1 MVGAVRN
8 QRVRTAPPVVTA
20 VPILFQDDEYI
31 VVNKPSGLVVHRG
44 WAREAEVVMTLVR
57 DQIGAWVYPV
67 HRLDRGTSGALV
79 FALSPDAARY
89 LSQQFDPTVTT
100 DLPSVRK
107 HYLALVRGTPP
118 AAGTIDNPVPAGE
131 DKPRVDAITEFV
143 TLGSAQGVSL
153 VRCRPLTGRLHQIR
167 RHLKHISHPLVGDVR
182 YGKGPLNRRFRAEF
196 DLHRLALH
204 AQALAVQHPRRGP
217 IEIEAPLPPDL
228 EAALQALDLLRCSA
242 WPPS

>member
-1 MVGAVRN
+1 MTIEV
-8 QRVRTAPPVVTA
+8 
-20 VPILFQDDEYI
+20 LFEDEHYI

-44 WAREAEVVMTLVR
+44 WARESEVVMTLVR

-79 FALSPDAARY
+79 FGLSKEAARH
-89 LSQQFDPTVTT
+89 LSQQFDPTIESE
-100 DLPSVRK
+100 LPPARK
-107 HYLALVRGTPP
+107 HYLALVRGTSPES
-118 AAGTIDNPVPAGE
+118 GTIDNPVPAGE
-131 DKPRVDAITEFV
+131 DKPRVDAVTEFC
-143 TLGSAQGVSL
+143 TLGSAHGVSL

-182 YGKGPLNRRFRAEF
+182 YGKGPLNRRFRADY

-204 AQALAVQHPRRGP
+204 AQALAVHHPRLGTL
-217 IEIEAPLPPDL
+217 EIEAPLPPDL
-228 EAALQALDLLRCSA
+228 RGALDQLGLLTHSA